1 MHTLSRRGL
10 MLVLSSPS
18 GAGKTTVSRSLLTTE
33 PEMDLS
39 VSWTTR
45 PPRPGEK
52 EGDHYHFV
60 THEAFHEMV
69 VSGNFLEYAKVFG
82 HYYGT
87 PREQVEKSLIQGKDV
102 LFDIDWQG
110 TQQLAQTAR
119 SDLVSIFILP
129 PNWKELE
136 RRLENRAQDTPETVQ
151 YRMSKAHI
159 EISHW
164 AEYDYVLI
172 NDSFEKTVADVK
184 GILHAERL
192 NRKRQLGLHDFVKRL
207 NAGI

>member
-18 GAGKTTVSRSLLTTE
+18 GAGKTTVSRSLLSIE
-33 PEMDLS
+33 PEIDLS
-39 VSWTTR
+39 ISWTTR
-45 PPRPGEK
+45 PPRPGEVD
-52 EGDHYHFV
+52 GDHYHFV
-60 THEAFHEMV
+60 DHDAFHEMV

-87 PREQVEKSLIQGKDV
+87 PREQAERTLDQGKDI

-119 SDLVSIFILP
+119 TDLVSIFILP
-129 PNWKELE
+129 PSWKELE
-136 RRLENRAQDTPETVQ
+136 RRLNERAQDSAEIVQ
-151 YRMSKAHI
+151 YRMSKAHV

-172 NDSFEKTVADVK
+172 NDSFEKTVEDVRK
-184 GILHAERL
+184 ILHAERMH
-192 NRKRQLGLHDFVKRL
+192 RKRQIGLHDFVKKL